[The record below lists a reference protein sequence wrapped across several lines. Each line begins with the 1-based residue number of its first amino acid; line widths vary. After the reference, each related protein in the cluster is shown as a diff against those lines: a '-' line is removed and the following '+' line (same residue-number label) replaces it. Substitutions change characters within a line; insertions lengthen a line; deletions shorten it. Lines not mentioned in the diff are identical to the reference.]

1 MSRTPDFKIKADILE
16 KVIFSISY
24 KGLNNLSLRDI
35 AREVGMSAR
44 MLIYHFESYDNLINS
59 IFIYLSTRHKNM
71 IKDLLTENSD
81 KTLGEVTQIF
91 IETIYIDENKK
102 YLLLFLELYVKA
114 LRDVE
119 KYSDFFNEVLHNW
132 IDEIENIISRKY
144 GIKSK
149 SYASMI
155 LSFYRGLMLEW
166 LASNDDKRIIE
177 SSRLF
182 SVIINNLMI
191 KAPDNK

>member
-71 IKDLLTENSD
+71 IKDLLAENSD

-91 IETIYIDENKK
+91 IETIYADENKK

-119 KYSDFFNEVLHNW
+119 KYADFFNEVLHNW
-132 IDEIENIISRKY
+132 IDEIEKVISGKY

-149 SYASMI
+149 VYASLI

-166 LASNDDKRIIE
+166 LASNDDRRIIE

-182 SVIINNLMI
+182 SLIINDLMI
-191 KAPDNK
+191 KTPDNN

>member
-1 MSRTPDFKIKADILE
+1 MSRTSDFKIKADILE

>member
-1 MSRTPDFKIKADILE
+1 MSRTTDYKIKEDILE
-16 KVIFSISY
+16 RVIFSISY

-59 IFIYLSTRHKNM
+59 IFIYLSTKHKNM
-71 IKDLLTENSD
+71 IKNLLTENSD

-132 IDEIENIISRKY
+132 IDEIETIISRKY
-144 GIKSK
+144 GVKSK

-182 SVIINNLMI
+182 SIIINNLMV
-191 KAPDNK
+191 KVPDSK

>member
-1 MSRTPDFKIKADILE
+1 MSRTPDYKIKADILE

-59 IFIYLSTRHKNM
+59 IFIYLSTKHKNM
-71 IKDLLTENSD
+71 IKNLLTENSD
-81 KTLGEVTQIF
+81 KTLGEVTHIF
-91 IETIYIDENKK
+91 IKTIYADENKK

-119 KYSDFFNEVLHNW
+119 KYTDFFNEVLHNW
-132 IDEIENIISRKY
+132 INEIEITINRKY

-149 SYASMI
+149 TYASII

-182 SVIINNLMI
+182 SVIINNLMV
-191 KAPDNK
+191 KEPDSK